1 MTKNSQTLDQCDL
14 TTPWTSTNAFIDAY
28 IQKTAGSQKFAAEHR
43 SYHVDKSSIA
53 LGAAS
58 LTDQLAYP
66 IVVDRA
72 EGAYVWDIDG
82 NHYVDILQG
91 LGANLFGHNPDFVRE
106 AIENQLVAGFPIG
119 LQNQLVGEVAQ
130 LLVKLTG
137 MPRICFSN
145 TGTEAIMTAIRVAR
159 AKSGRSRIVL
169 FTDSYHGHADTVL
182 MRAPLIEYAR
192 KKIMRRFGHL
202 PLFRSLLSRTQS
214 SRAVPASPGIPN
226 SIAKDVLVLEYGN
239 PKSIDLI
246 KSYGSQLAA
255 VLVEPVQSRCP
266 ELQPRD
272 FLHEL
277 RTVTLSCG
285 AALVFDEMVTGFRV
299 HPGGAQ
305 AYFDVEA
312 DLATYSKVVGGGL
325 PLSVLAGRHEYMDFL
340 QPRDAQDIKTVFFAG
355 TFCKHPLSLAA
366 SHAVLHR
373 LVDAGPLLQEQLN
386 RRTQELVVRLNAMT
400 AQEEI
405 PIQFSCFGSFFSI
418 SLRNS
423 EIAPEQISWLSY
435 RLLYEGVHLR
445 GGDRGGFLTTAHSN
459 EDIEKIYNAFQVAV
473 QGLAAERKTP
483 SRHRNPDFNEPSQ
496 ER

>member
-1 MTKNSQTLDQCDL
+1 MT
-14 TTPWTSTNAFIDAY
+14 
-28 IQKTAGSQKFAAEHR
+28 
-43 SYHVDKSSIA
+43 
-53 LGAAS
+53 
-58 LTDQLAYP
+58 
-66 IVVDRA
+66 RA
-72 EGAYVWDIDG
+72 
-82 NHYVDILQG
+82 
-91 LGANLFGHNPDFVRE
+91 
-106 AIENQLVAGFPIG
+106 
-119 LQNQLVGEVAQ
+119 
-130 LLVKLTG
+130 
-137 MPRICFSN
+137 
-145 TGTEAIMTAIRVAR
+145 
-159 AKSGRSRIVL
+159 
-169 FTDSYHGHADTVL
+169 
-182 MRAPLIEYAR
+182 
-192 KKIMRRFGHL
+192 
-202 PLFRSLLSRTQS
+202 
-214 SRAVPASPGIPN
+214 
-226 SIAKDVLVLEYGN
+226 
-239 PKSIDLI
+239 
-246 KSYGSQLAA
+246 
-255 VLVEPVQSRCP
+255 
-266 ELQPRD
+266 
-272 FLHEL
+272 
-277 RTVTLSCG
+277 CG
-285 AALVFDEMVTGFRV
+285 VALVFDEMVTGFRV

-400 AQEEI
+400 AQEKI

-423 EIAPEQISWLSY
+423 EIGPEQISWLSY

>member
-1 MTKNSQTLDQCDL
+1 MTKNSQTLDQCDW

-226 SIAKDVLVLEYGN
+226 SIAKDVLVLEYGFVAM
-239 PKSIDLI
+239 L
-246 KSYGSQLAA
+246 
-255 VLVEPVQSRCP
+255 
-266 ELQPRD
+266 
-272 FLHEL
+272 
-277 RTVTLSCG
+277 
-285 AALVFDEMVTGFRV
+285 TGTR
-299 HPGGAQ
+299 
-305 AYFDVEA
+305 
-312 DLATYSKVVGGGL
+312 
-325 PLSVLAGRHEYMDFL
+325 
-340 QPRDAQDIKTVFFAG
+340 
-355 TFCKHPLSLAA
+355 
-366 SHAVLHR
+366 
-373 LVDAGPLLQEQLN
+373 
-386 RRTQELVVRLNAMT
+386 
-400 AQEEI
+400 
-405 PIQFSCFGSFFSI
+405 
-418 SLRNS
+418 
-423 EIAPEQISWLSY
+423 
-435 RLLYEGVHLR
+435 RLLCMV
-445 GGDRGGFLTTAHSN
+445 
-459 EDIEKIYNAFQVAV
+459 DIV
-473 QGLAAERKTP
+473 
-483 SRHRNPDFNEPSQ
+483 
-496 ER
+496 